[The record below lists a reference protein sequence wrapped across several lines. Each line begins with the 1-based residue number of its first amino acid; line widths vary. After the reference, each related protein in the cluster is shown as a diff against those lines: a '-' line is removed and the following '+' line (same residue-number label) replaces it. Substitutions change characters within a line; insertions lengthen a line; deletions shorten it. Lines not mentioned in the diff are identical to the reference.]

1 MKRTDDIL
9 AGELV
14 RSALAA
20 REHSH
25 SPYSKFRVGA
35 ALLARDGTVTT
46 GCNVE
51 ISSFSLTCCAER
63 AALFA
68 AVSKGIK
75 DFVAVAIVS
84 DATETPPCGACRQ
97 ALADFNPNLEI
108 ILGRDDGSFS
118 RTTLETLYP
127 KPFLP
132 TSFPHG
138 NISQ

>member
-1 MKRTDDIL
+1 MKRTDDIP
-9 AGELV
+9 AEELV
-14 RSALAA
+14 RSARSA
-20 REHSH
+20 RERSH

-35 ALLARDGTVTT
+35 ALLARDGTIIT

-63 AALFA
+63 TALFT
-68 AVSKGIK
+68 AVSRGIK
-75 DFVAVAIVS
+75 DFVAVAVVS
-84 DATETPPCGACRQ
+84 DAEETPPCGACRQ

-108 ILGRDDGSFS
+108 ILGRQDGTFT
-118 RTTLETLYP
+118 RTTLGSLYP

-138 NISQ
+138 NIPQ

>member
-1 MKRTDDIL
+1 MKRIDDIL

-35 ALLARDGTVTT
+35 ALLARDGTITT

-63 AALFA
+63 TALFA
-68 AVSKGIK
+68 AVAKGLR
-75 DFVAVAIVS
+75 DFVAVAVVS
-84 DATETPPCGACRQ
+84 NADETPPCGACRQ
-97 ALADFNPNLEI
+97 ALADFNPHLEV
-108 ILGRDDGSFS
+108 ILGREDGSFT
-118 RTTLETLYP
+118 RTTLESLYP

-132 TSFPHG
+132 TSLPHG
-138 NISQ
+138 NLSQ